1 MEQINYEPYLRGQ
14 QPPAA
19 LVEWTIKNGGLQQE
33 YLIYKAGWKYE
44 PLEDRNHRAVEV
56 TCTKCGKTF
65 IADRVEAG
73 GCGHNY
79 PPAKFGWWNPLLTEN
94 VISGY
99 TTKCP
104 CCRTDAK
111 TIHIGNISHQIDNH
125 SYVSQVVRL
134 PIPGMQDRLVLL
146 EWQISRYI
154 GKEGR
159 SSYGTWLW
167 SAWVVE
173 ERKMVRL
180 KGWQRYLSTLSYTD
194 ITQKKTFLDDYG
206 SCELMYPFEESVL
219 YGTTGENCKLDRYIQ
234 QGGETL
240 VAYLA
245 VWRKKP
251 ALENLIMQGCGRM
264 VEELIHEGQ
273 YTYSYQRSKGIPALT
288 DIDWKQKKP
297 HLMLHIS
304 REEFRQYKQDL
315 TAKDVHMI
323 GKVTKAGLPLKLS
336 QHLPLLRKSSEYEV
350 ERILAEQPT
359 DLFYKI
365 LQYIGK
371 PGNEYISL
379 RDYWRMAAALDMDL
393 DSEQVRW
400 PKDLKAAH
408 DYATKAYNKK
418 KTKILKESFDKRR
431 AELDTLSWH
440 CDGILIR
447 PCASQEEM
455 KNEGKLLHHC
465 VARYAEDHALGKT
478 AIFFIR
484 LESESDKPFFTLE
497 WDEKNQRVVQNR
509 GNHNCAR
516 TPEVEAF
523 ERKWL
528 TWVANRNVKVGIEF
542 RRKSA

>member
-14 QPPAA
+14 KPPED

-65 IADRVEAG
+65 IADRVDAG
-73 GCGHNY
+73 GCGRNY
-79 PPAKFGWWNPLLTEN
+79 PSAKFGWWNPLLTEN

-104 CCRTDAK
+104 CCRADAK
-111 TIHIGNISHQIDNH
+111 TVHIGNISHRIDNH

-134 PIPGMQDRLVLL
+134 PVPGKQERLVLL
-146 EWQISRYI
+146 EWQVSRYI
-154 GKEGR
+154 GKEGY

-173 ERKMVRL
+173 ERKLVRL
-180 KGWQRYLSTLSYTD
+180 KGWQRYLSTLCYTD

-219 YGTTGENCKLDRYIQ
+219 YGTTGENSKLDRYIQ
-234 QGGETL
+234 QGGKTL

-251 ALENLIMQGCGRM
+251 TLENLIMQGCGKM

-273 YTYSYQRSKGIPALT
+273 YTYSYARSKGIPALT

-304 REEFRQYKQDL
+304 KEEFRRYRQDL

-323 GKVTKAGLPLKLS
+323 GKVKKAGIPLKLS
-336 QHLPLLRKSSEYEV
+336 QHLSLLRKSSEYEV
-350 ERILAEQPT
+350 ERILTEQPT
-359 DLFYKI
+359 ALFFKI
-365 LQYIGK
+365 LQYITQPGK
-371 PGNEYISL
+371 DYISL
-379 RDYWRMAAALDMDL
+379 RDYWRMAAALEMDL
-393 DSEQVRW
+393 DNDQVRW
-400 PKDLKAAH
+400 PKDLRTAH
-408 DYATKAYNKK
+408 DLASRSYNKK
-418 KTKILKESFDKRR
+418 KTKILKAEFDKRR
-431 AELDTLSWH
+431 EQLEALAWS
-440 CDGILIR
+440 CDGLLIR
-447 PCASQEEM
+447 PCATQEEM

-484 LESESDKPFFTLE
+484 QESDPDKPFFTLE
-497 WDEKNQRVVQNR
+497 WDEKNSRVVQNR

-528 TWVANRNVKVGIEF
+528 GWITNRNVKVGIEF